1 MAADAKRTECP
12 ICEKD
17 VPVNK
22 DGTIR
27 AHRWRADRCHA
38 SGLTIDQARDSIR
51 GLAEVPP
58 PTEPERG
65 EIVQHPAPQPEGG
78 QLVPAAGSA
87 IDAAVTAAMAMPG
100 MPGMDEFLSL
110 AMQARIL
117 SMSGAAPA
125 HIRNHPHIAFH
136 VAMIGRDLGIS
147 PTAAIQLIDVIGRDD
162 DPNPQLSLSP
172 ELLNG
177 QIRRLGLGA
186 IRPLKR
192 TMFECIAGA
201 YGPDGELLG
210 ESEFD
215 WADAV
220 VAGLA
225 DDRCEP
231 NKHWVPPGG
240 NGRCRC
246 RQGYRTYP
254 KRMLWWRCVPTRAEA
269 LTRSGWVTRDKVWA
283 GVEILGFDRETS
295 ELAWT
300 EVTDVHDYEAAQ
312 TYTIENTRGS
322 FRATATGGH
331 DWITERWD
339 QPGGWQ
345 KIPTD
350 RLDSAHGHTRI
361 LASAPMR
368 NTPSEISPIDAA
380 RLGWVITDG
389 TISWRG
395 KSPSITVSQSKHVDA
410 VRDLFPMAVE
420 DVLDTVVC
428 PDCGS
433 EFRPTKG
440 PIVPRRPEH
449 RFRLNAAESRR
460 LLSAGGIRTKED
472 AAALPARL
480 DHAGRRAMFTAMM
493 LANGEQFCTGHEAV
507 WDCWVI
513 LATMLGHRVSRPVR
527 QRGSIRGRV
536 NSSSVVSV
544 KRLSVEPSMVE
555 PVWCPS
561 TGLGTWVT
569 RIDGQVTITGNSAG
583 FAAQDYF
590 PEAGLGLY
598 CLSTRAEAL
607 TRSGWR
613 THDKLA
619 IGDEILAFN
628 NDTGVCEWT
637 PVRATRVYEAAQT
650 YRVEH
655 ARWAVTATAE
665 HRWIMQRKGW
675 KGTPDPGR
683 EFRTTDTIRRGGGSV
698 LLAAPAVDEPTLLT
712 DREAAIIGWLLT
724 DGSFRWREDL
734 GRGGAISAAIQQ
746 SKHVEAVRSLFHDGE
761 MSERVAVEAGVQVI
775 HGKGHLCREHRVF
788 KLRAAFAKHLLGK
801 VGMRTKADA
810 ELAVTRLSS
819 SARKAMFDAMLLANG
834 SDAANG
840 PTGQRHV
847 SFFTGHEPVMR
858 AFLALCSL
866 LGQATGRQRW
876 AGKCWVVTLRRSVG
890 VDAASL
896 TVTPH
901 DVEPVWCPTTD
912 FGTWVARVDGYVF
925 MTGNSPEALGAVVG
939 PDGRPIDPTQVELP
953 DGYGPGPGHGNG
965 QARGLPVDTR
975 ADGAELWALQARAWA
990 LPDEQKR
997 MLRERR
1003 EQTPALRTDGGVIPF
1018 WQLPD
1023 RGLRIAKSLLAG
1035 LESQAERGDD
1045 GWDRAEAL
1053 DSVHRFCAAV
1063 LTHRMVGWLDPS
1075 LGTATENP
1083 DSVPPPPRDPEPAGD
1098 APTATQAPLS
1108 EEERKAALV
1117 TPEIIEWIKTLP
1129 GVEVE
1134 QLLDQAKVDWAGKTD
1149 PEKRMLLA
1157 LEEADARA
1165 GEP

>member
-1 MAADAKRTECP
+1 MADTKRTECP

-38 SGLTIDQARDSIR
+38 SGLTVEQARDSIR

-87 IDAAVTAAMAMPG
+87 IDAAVSAAMAMPG

-225 DDRCEP
+225 DDRCQP
-231 NKHWVPPGG
+231 NQHWVPTSG

-254 KRMLWWRCVPTRAEA
+254 KRMLWWR
-269 LTRSGWVTRDKVWA
+269 
-283 GVEILGFDRETS
+283 
-295 ELAWT
+295 
-300 EVTDVHDYEAAQ
+300 
-312 TYTIENTRGS
+312 
-322 FRATATGGH
+322 
-331 DWITERWD
+331 
-339 QPGGWQ
+339 
-345 KIPTD
+345 
-350 RLDSAHGHTRI
+350 
-361 LASAPMR
+361 AS
-368 NTPSEISPIDAA
+368 
-380 RLGWVITDG
+380 
-389 TISWRG
+389 
-395 KSPSITVSQSKHVDA
+395 
-410 VRDLFPMAVE
+410 
-420 DVLDTVVC
+420 
-428 PDCGS
+428 
-433 EFRPTKG
+433 
-440 PIVPRRPEH
+440 
-449 RFRLNAAESRR
+449 
-460 LLSAGGIRTKED
+460 
-472 AAALPARL
+472 
-480 DHAGRRAMFTAMM
+480 
-493 LANGEQFCTGHEAV
+493 
-507 WDCWVI
+507 
-513 LATMLGHRVSRPVR
+513 
-527 QRGSIRGRV
+527 
-536 NSSSVVSV
+536 
-544 KRLSVEPSMVE
+544 
-555 PVWCPS
+555 
-561 TGLGTWVT
+561 
-569 RIDGQVTITGNSAG
+569 G

-975 ADGAELWALQARAWA
+975 ADGAELWQLQARAWA
-990 LPDEQKR
+990 LPDEFKR
-997 MLRERR
+997 QLRQRR
-1003 EQTPALRTDGGVIPF
+1003 EQTPALRTDGGVIPL

-1053 DSVHRFCAAV
+1053 DAVHRHLAYV
-1063 LTHRMVGWLDPS
+1063 LTDGMASAWPHDLPP
-1075 LGTATENP
+1075 AAENP
-1083 DSVPPPPRDPEPAGD
+1083 DSAVPPPRDPEPAGG
-1098 APTATQAPLS
+1098 APAATQAPLS
-1108 EEERKAALV
+1108 EQERKAALV

-1129 GVEVE
+1129 GSEVE
-1134 QLLDQAKVDWAGKTD
+1134 ALLDQAKVDWAGKTD

>member
-598 CLSTRAEAL
+598 
-607 TRSGWR
+607 
-613 THDKLA
+613 
-619 IGDEILAFN
+619 
-628 NDTGVCEWT
+628 
-637 PVRATRVYEAAQT
+637 
-650 YRVEH
+650 
-655 ARWAVTATAE
+655 
-665 HRWIMQRKGW
+665 
-675 KGTPDPGR
+675 
-683 EFRTTDTIRRGGGSV
+683 
-698 LLAAPAVDEPTLLT
+698 
-712 DREAAIIGWLLT
+712 
-724 DGSFRWREDL
+724 
-734 GRGGAISAAIQQ
+734 
-746 SKHVEAVRSLFHDGE
+746 
-761 MSERVAVEAGVQVI
+761 
-775 HGKGHLCREHRVF
+775 
-788 KLRAAFAKHLLGK
+788 
-801 VGMRTKADA
+801 
-810 ELAVTRLSS
+810 
-819 SARKAMFDAMLLANG
+819 
-834 SDAANG
+834 
-840 PTGQRHV
+840 
-847 SFFTGHEPVMR
+847 
-858 AFLALCSL
+858 
-866 LGQATGRQRW
+866 
-876 AGKCWVVTLRRSVG
+876 
-890 VDAASL
+890 
-896 TVTPH
+896 
-901 DVEPVWCPTTD
+901 
-912 FGTWVARVDGYVF
+912 
-925 MTGNSPEALGAVVG
+925 SPEALGAVVG